1 MSEQQK
7 KENAKR
13 QALYRRRRLKEGT
26 DQRLNVILDLS
37 AKQALERMAQYAG
50 VSNKDLLEQLLLKAQ
65 TELIAVMDE
74 GQKVRYQSDAAI
86 TVMPESK

>member
-74 GQKVRYQSDAAI
+74 GQKVRYQGDAAI